1 MWRKWWGIFLW
12 ANLPLPEPEPQCAYG
27 EFTSADGSCILE
39 EEVCDGYRNCRSAE
53 NERSFCP
60 TAGAPP
66 ETPRCGKNELTFD
79 NGKCINCRF
88 VCDGVWNAERVK
100 TTQSSASPRKFPQLR
115 TVTPTKWCALMGL
128 VWSCTSCV
136 TTDSTAQ
143 MEPTNANFVRALTN
157 EKAACV
163 WAILAV
169 WDGTKWVTNTW
180 TASTEVTNSTA
191 NCLRP
196 ISRWLVPPKI
206 SCVHTLTNVSWFLT
220 AVMELKECDDSP
232 ANWSATENY

>member
-1 MWRKWWGIFLW
+1 MWSIWWGIFLW

-66 ETPRCGKNELTFD
+66 EAPRCGKNEITCD
-79 NGKCINCRF
+79 IGKCINCRF
-88 VCDGVWNAERVK
+88 ACDGVWNYRRGEGEAEFCKPKQVP
-100 TTQSSASPRKFPQLR
+100 SAPDFDNL
-115 TVTPTKWCALMGL
+115 TNWCALMGL
-128 VWSCTSCV
+128 VWRCTTCV

-157 EKAACV
+157 AKAAGV

-180 TASTEVTNSTA
+180 TALTEVTNSTA

-196 ISRWLVPPKI
+196 ISRWLLPPKN

-220 AVMELKECDDSP
+220 AVMEFK
-232 ANWSATENY
+232 SATTL